1 MERYRDFLEGTLHFY
16 AWKEVSF
23 RAVLAVLTSLLV
35 SLVWG
40 PKIIRWLIKMKVGD
54 VPEFN
59 HKDLNELTSH
69 KENTP
74 TMGGLIIL
82 AGILLGMLMWAD
94 LRNPFVQKGLFLL
107 LWLGALGG
115 VDDYLK
121 LTAKRKHRSRDGLHT
136 WEKLIFQIGLGV
148 LIAYFTFVVDFAQL
162 ADGKMLWLPF
172 YKFGI
177 NLDQFGATLGLFCFS
192 FMTVLVI
199 TGTSNAVNLT
209 DGMDGLATGCM
220 AIVSLVFVILCYF
233 ASEPLAAFYVREA
246 SGEVVRRTQY
256 WAEYLMLPHIPRAGE
271 LGILCAA
278 IFGACMGFLWF
289 NCHPAQVFMGDV
301 GSLPLGGMIGYA
313 AVVTRHE
320 FLLFI
325 VGGVFVME
333 AISVILQVFYYKYT
347 GGRRLFRIA
356 PIHHHFHLGGWSEP
370 QVVVRFWLFGIA
382 CAALA
387 LATLK
392 LR

>member
-1 MERYRDFLEGTLHFY
+1 MLLLLMERYREFLEGTLHFY

-23 RAVLAVLTSLLV
+23 RAVLAVLTSLFV
-35 SLVWG
+35 ALVWG

-54 VPEFN
+54 IPEFN

-82 AGILLGMLMWAD
+82 AGVFLSVLLWAD

-107 LWLGALGG
+107 VWLGILGG
-115 VDDYLK
+115 MDDYLK

-148 LIAYFTFVVDFAQL
+148 LLAYFTFEIDFAKL
-162 ADGKMLWLPF
+162 ADGKRLWLPF
-172 YKFGI
+172 YKYGF
-177 NLDQFGATLGLFCFS
+177 TLGLTGFS
-192 FMTVLVI
+192 IMTVLVI

-233 ASEPLAAFYVREA
+233 ASEIMAVFYTSA
-246 SGEVVRRTQY
+246 SGSIEQETRY
-256 WAEYLMLPHIPRAGE
+256 WAQYLMLPHIPGAGE

-278 IFGACMGFLWF
+278 IFGACLGFLWF

-301 GSLPLGGMIGYA
+301 GSLPLGGAIGYA
-313 AVVTRHE
+313 AVVTRNE
-320 FLLFI
+320 FLLFV

-347 GGRRLFRIA
+347 GGKRLFRIA

-370 QVVVRFWLFGIA
+370 QVVVRFWLFGVA